1 MKIITS
7 GLSYLDIDGYAA
19 CLTYAELLN
28 LQGIP
33 AVAVSTSVINN
44 SVTDTIRSWD
54 VNFTSDYEKNENDTF
69 IVLDVSDP
77 NSFDKVVVLDKI
89 EEVIDHHIGYEKYWK
104 NKLGDK
110 SEISFIGSV
119 CTIIYERWLD
129 SGLINKMS
137 TTSARLLVSGI
148 LDNTLNLKASITADR
163 DKSAYNELIKIADL
177 SDDWALQYFSE
188 CQSSI
193 FNDIAGSISKDMKI
207 IGFKNLEFDNVAV
220 GQIVV
225 WDGKKVL
232 NEYLRVI
239 QEAMNHRSSGWLVNV
254 ISLDTGTSYFVSDN
268 EKIQD
273 WVIKIFGVE
282 FDGSVANANRLWLR
296 KEIIRHDSR
305 WRA

>member
-19 CLTYAELLN
+19 CIAYAELLN
-28 LQGIP
+28 MQGIP
-33 AVAVSTSVINN
+33 AVAASTSIINN

-54 VNFTSDYEKNENDTF
+54 VDFTSDYDKNENDTF

-77 NSFDKVVVLDKI
+77 NNFERIVILDKI

-104 NKLGDK
+104 DKLGDK
-110 SEISFIGSV
+110 SEIIFIGSV

-129 SGLINKMS
+129 SGLMDKIS
-137 TTSARLLVSGI
+137 STSARLLVSGI
-148 LDNTLNLKASITADR
+148 LDNTLNLKASITTDR
-163 DKSAYNELIKIADL
+163 DKNAYNELMKIADL
-177 SDDWALQYFSE
+177 PDDWALQYFRE

-193 FNDIAGSISKDMKI
+193 FKDIVGSINKDIKI
-207 IGFKNLEFDNVAV
+207 IDFKNLDLNNVEV

-232 NEYLRVI
+232 NEYLRII
-239 QEAMNHRSSGWLVNV
+239 QEAMNNGSAEWLVNV
-254 ISLDTGTSYFVSDN
+254 VSLDSGTSYFISDN

-273 WVIKIFGVE
+273 WVTKLFEIK
-282 FDGSVANANRLWLR
+282 FDSSVANADRLWLR

-305 WRA
+305 WRE